1 MVRRFRSQGLEQ
13 EAWFYGEMECLQGA
27 AIARCYGFF
36 QVELSDSVNIGLWD
50 GDKGDVDDEGFT
62 EADKQRDER
71 PRVFSLLLL
80 ERLGDRIPFY
90 QPTPQG
96 ARKDMEDIYSDM
108 AELGIYHS
116 DIRWQNYLR
125 APASPPGLPGLP
137 SPYKHRTY
145 AWRVIDFDNS
155 EKNNFQPLQ
164 NNLDYSCFI
173 RRVSI
178 FRSDT

>member
-1 MVRRFRSQGLEQ
+1 MAR
-13 EAWFYGEMECLQGA
+13 EAWFYEEMECLQGV

-36 QVELSDSVNIGLWD
+36 QTELSDSVHIGLWD
-50 GDKGDVDDEGFT
+50 NDEGDEDNEGVT
-62 EADKQRDER
+62 EAAKVGADN
-71 PRVFSLLLL
+71 PRVLSILLL
-80 ERLGDRIPFY
+80 ERLGDRMPFGE
-90 QPTPQG
+90 PTPAG
-96 ARKDMEDIYSDM
+96 AREDMTDIYSDM
-108 AELGIYHS
+108 SELGIYHS
-116 DIRWQNYLR
+116 DIRWQNYLH

-173 RRVSI
+173 RRVFDNI
-178 FRSDT
+178 PIGHIVDPWDL